1 MNFKTIFLGLGSN
14 IGNLK
19 KNLDFALKKLALKIN
34 ILKVSHF
41 YKTAPL
47 GPKQEDFLNCVL
59 QGTTF
64 LTPEELLFFVKEIEA
79 ISGRIPSFFW
89 GPRILDI
96 DILMVEN
103 IFCQTPQ
110 LTLPHPK
117 IIERRFVLE
126 PLFEIIGNVFLPQKK
141 TLLFYLNQCLE
152 QPCEK
157 VDF

>member
-1 MNFKTIFLGLGSN
+1 MSFKTIFLGLGSN

-19 KNLDFALKKLALKIN
+19 KNLELALKKLALN
-34 ILKVSHF
+34 IHIIKVSHF
-41 YKTAPL
+41 YKTAPI
-47 GPKQEDFLNCVL
+47 GPMQEDFLNCVL

-64 LTPEELLFFVKEIEA
+64 LTPEELLFFVKEIEF
-79 ISGRIPSFFW
+79 ISGRTSSFFW

-96 DILMVEN
+96 DVLMVED
-103 IFCQTPQ
+103 IFYQSSQ
-110 LTLPHPK
+110 LILPHPEMIK
-117 IIERRFVLE
+117 RRFVLE
-126 PLFEIIGNVFLPQKK
+126 PLFEIIGNIFLPQKK